1 VTPLRAEIRTLF
13 RMSAPVVGAQVGGML
28 IGVVDVVMLGH
39 YSPQALAA
47 VAVANVWVFGTIV
60 LGEGIVRGIEPI
72 VAQAHGARDGQRAA
86 LALQQG
92 LVLALAT
99 SVPAALLWLA
109 TEPVLL
115 AAGQDPELA
124 RTAQRYVWIQ
134 IPSIPFHAAWMALR
148 GWLVGR
154 GLMQAPMWVVIF
166 ANVWHALLNWGL
178 IFGNFGLPE
187 LGVLGASISTCIT
200 RILNF
205 LALVG
210 LVRWLELH
218 DGAWRPWSRAAFAWQ
233 GLRQAIALG
242 LPYGLQIAL
251 EVWAFSGSTLVAG
264 WIGVDAVASH
274 QVVLNMASLSFMVP
288 LGLAIAASA
297 RVGNLVGEGD
307 ADGVRRATRVALV
320 LGAGVMA
327 GFGALFVLLRDVLP
341 ALYTSERHLID
352 ACAAIL
358 PIAAAFQIFDGVQV
372 VSAGILRG
380 MGRTQ
385 APAVANALG
394 YYAFGLP
401 IGAWLA
407 YGAGMGLAGV
417 WWGLALGLAVVA
429 GVLAIHS
436 LRSGAVR
443 V

>member
-1 VTPLRAEIRTLF
+1 MTPLRREISTLL
-13 RMSAPVVGAQVGGML
+13 RLSAPVVGAQVGGML

-39 YSPQALAA
+39 YSARALAA
-47 VAVANVWVFGTIV
+47 AAVANVWVFGTIV

-72 VAQAHGARDGQRAA
+72 VAQAHGARDGERSA

-99 SVPAALLWLA
+99 SIPVALLWLA
-109 TEPVLL
+109 TEPLL
-115 AAGQDPELA
+115 LFAGQDPEIARIA
-124 RTAQRYVWIQ
+124 RTYVWIQ
-134 IPSIPFHAAWMALR
+134 IPSIPFHAAWMATR
-148 GWLVGR
+148 AWLVGR
-154 GLMQAPMWVVIF
+154 GLMQAPMWVVLF
-166 ANVWHALLNWGL
+166 ANVWHAALNWGL

-187 LGVLGASISTCIT
+187 LGVIGASISTCAT

-205 LALVG
+205 LALVA
-210 LVRWLELH
+210 LVRWLGLQH
-218 DGAWRPWSRAAFAWQ
+218 GAWRPWSRAALAWQ
-233 GLRQAIALG
+233 GLRRPLALG
-242 LPYGLQIAL
+242 LPFGLQIGL
-251 EVWAFSGSTLVAG
+251 EVWAFSGATLLAG
-264 WIGVDAVASH
+264 WISVDAVASH

-288 LGLAIAASA
+288 LGLAIAAGS
-297 RVGNLVGEGD
+297 RIGNLVGAGD
-307 ADGVRRATRVALV
+307 ADGVRRAARVAIAL
-320 LGAGVMA
+320 AACVMA
-327 GFGALFVLLRDVLP
+327 GFALLFVLLRNELP
-341 ALYTSERHLID
+341 ALYTSERHLVA
-352 ACAAIL
+352 ACALIL

-407 YGAGMGLAGV
+407 FGLGMGLPGL
-417 WWGLALGLAVVA
+417 WWGLALGLAAVA
-429 GVLAIHS
+429 GALAIHA
-436 LRSGAVR
+436 LRSGGVR